1 MSDLSGS
8 ESNSDTAH
16 SGTECKSFQFR
27 SPLDASDVVLHPQTS
42 DSFQESVGP
51 MKLDECQ
58 ADGDQSDYGDC
69 AKSVASELSEN
80 DESQESIGSVE
91 NETVEIDD
99 DETLGGKLNGG
110 FLEMNSLIRLLQA
123 SDRCLEQI
131 PTRLKENVYF
141 VVRNDQ
147 NFDSRKNGGRSR
159 FSDDCGVWQGRKGGS
174 PISRFLVL
182 PSGELKGIVKREGT
196 GYCFKRKI
204 KGQYQ
209 YVPLNPPP
217 LDSEIVELHRYYTK
231 LKKNQT
237 YEKRV
242 SWLGLGGD
250 KEIAVVEYVG
260 KFPGVAPH
268 GNAKHKTEYV
278 RTPDNVMSEMAD
290 MLKSNKPKQ
299 VYDKLTNKHDELSGP
314 TDPRQVRDMKR
325 RMVTNERKQAGLTG
339 NRQNIADNIIEI
351 ENKVSR
357 NDPFIRSVIRQN
369 GKAPCV
375 ILYNDEQIQDLKQLC
390 CNGKTVL
397 GVDKTFNLCD
407 MHVTV
412 TCYKQLSVT
421 KVSTSEPP
429 IFIGPMFIHDNSDFD
444 TYSNFFLNLKVK
456 LNDVDTSN
464 LVIGTDD
471 ERALVN
477 AIKMAFPDSNH
488 ILCTR
493 HLRQNANQKLS
504 DDSVDKYDKK
514 IMMDK
519 LFGDD
524 GLVHA
529 DDTICFDEKCEE
541 IESLSQSISKNFLR
555 YFQKRLRI
563 CLKQNAR
570 ILK

>member
-1 MSDLSGS
+1 M
-8 ESNSDTAH
+8 
-16 SGTECKSFQFR
+16 
-27 SPLDASDVVLHPQTS
+27 
-42 DSFQESVGP
+42 
-51 MKLDECQ
+51 
-58 ADGDQSDYGDC
+58 
-69 AKSVASELSEN
+69 
-80 DESQESIGSVE
+80 
-91 NETVEIDD
+91 
-99 DETLGGKLNGG
+99 
-110 FLEMNSLIRLLQA
+110 
-123 SDRCLEQI
+123 
-131 PTRLKENVYF
+131 
-141 VVRNDQ
+141 
-147 NFDSRKNGGRSR
+147 
-159 FSDDCGVWQGRKGGS
+159 
-174 PISRFLVL
+174 
-182 PSGELKGIVKREGT
+182 PSGELKGIVKREDT

-209 YVPLNPPP
+209 YVPLKPPP
-217 LDSEIVELHRYYTK
+217 LEIVELHRYYTK
-231 LKKNQT
+231 LKKDQT

-339 NRQNIADNIIEI
+339 NRQNIADHIIEI

-369 GKAPCV
+369 DKASCV

-397 GVDKTFNLCD
+397 GLDKTFNLCD

-555 YFQKRLRI
+555 YFQKRLKD
-563 CLKQNAR
+563 LLNKNAR